1 MLGFIDILL
10 SSFYTPVFVKYNIAI
25 LSLQAGIGRFAHVTK
40 AMSFIQYLNKCLNV
54 NLTHLKSFKT
64 FAIAEMSA
72 FVFKIFLL

>member
-25 LSLQAGIGRFAHVTK
+25 QARIGRFAHVTK

-64 FAIAEMSA
+64 FAIAEMSV